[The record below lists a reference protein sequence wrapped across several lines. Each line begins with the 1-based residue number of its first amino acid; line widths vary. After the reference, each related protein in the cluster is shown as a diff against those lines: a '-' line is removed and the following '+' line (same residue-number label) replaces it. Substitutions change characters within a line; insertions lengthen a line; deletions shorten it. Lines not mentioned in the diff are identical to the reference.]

1 MTPADHIYANLLA
14 SINNTGETIFSRNGL
29 ARRKFDLSPVLFEA
43 TPLVTIRKTAWHKA
57 IREMEWF
64 LSGDATCPAN
74 LLDWWEGQLNNENR
88 YLAGYGEQL
97 RKFLGADSQF
107 DQITALINGL
117 RSNPFSRE
125 HVITTWNPLDMTI
138 IKKINNNER
147 TPACCHTTIA
157 QFFVSETGLVSMH
170 SYQRSADFLL
180 GVPHNWI
187 QSWALLLWLCAQTD
201 TFPDKML
208 WTFGDAHLYQEESHL
223 QTINQILVA
232 REFASPDPLPR
243 LVYNGKEGDEF
254 KASDFEMVGK
264 IPGPVVTSQPK
275 LL

>member
-1 MTPADHIYANLLA
+1 MTKTDEIYCSLLK
-14 SINNTGETIFSRNGL
+14 SIMSTGQRVPCRNGSTFRSFTL
-29 ARRKFDLSPVLFEA
+29 PTVVFDS
-43 TPLVTIRKTAWHKA
+43 TPLVTVRKTAWHKA
-57 IREMEWF
+57 IEEMEWF

-107 DQITALINGL
+107 DQIAALINGL

-125 HVITTWNPLDMTI
+125 HVITTWNPLDMAI

-157 QFFVSETGLVSMH
+157 QFFVSETGMLSMH
-170 SYQRSADFLL
+170 SYQRSADMLL

-187 QSWALLLWLCAQTD
+187 QSWALLLWIADQIEGIA
-201 TFPDKML
+201 DKL
-208 WTFGDAHLYQEESHL
+208 IWTFGDSHVYHEPSHL
-223 QTINQILVA
+223 AAVSQILD
-232 REFASPDPLPR
+232 ENTSSNLSPR
-243 LVYNGKEGDEF
+243 LLYNGRTSAF
-254 KASDFEMVGK
+254 KAADFEMIGK
-264 IPGPVVTSQPK
+264 IPLPKTSIKPK

>member
-1 MTPADHIYANLLA
+1 MTKTDEIYCTLLKA
-14 SINNTGETIFSRNGL
+14 IMSTGQRVPCRNGSTFRSFTL
-29 ARRKFDLSPVLFEA
+29 PTIVFNS
-43 TPLVTIRKTAWHKA
+43 TPLVTVRKTSWRKA
-57 IREMEWF
+57 IEEMEWF

-74 LLDWWEGQLNNENR
+74 LLDWWEEQLNNEGR

-97 RKFLGADSQF
+97 RKFLTVDSEF

-125 HVITTWNPLDMTI
+125 HIITTWNPPDMAM

-157 QFFVSETGLVSMH
+157 QFFIAETGLVSMH
-170 SYQRSADFLL
+170 SYQRSADMLL

-187 QSWALLLWLCAQTD
+187 QSWALLLWVADQIEGIA
-201 TFPDKML
+201 DKL
-208 WTFGDAHLYQEESHL
+208 IWTFGDAHIYHEPSHL
-223 QTINQILVA
+223 AAVSQILC
-232 REFASPDPLPR
+232 ESTSSTLSQR
-243 LVYNGKEGDEF
+243 LQYNGHTSAF
-254 KASDFEMVGK
+254 KAVDFEMIGT
-264 IPGPVVTSQPK
+264 IPLPKTDIRPK

>member
-1 MTPADHIYANLLA
+1 MTKTDEIYCSLLK
-14 SINNTGETIFSRNGL
+14 SIMSTGEQVPCRNGSTFRSFTL
-29 ARRKFDLSPVLFEA
+29 PTVVFDS
-43 TPLVTIRKTAWHKA
+43 TPLVSVRKTAWHKA
-57 IREMEWF
+57 IEEMEWF

-208 WTFGDAHLYQEESHL
+208 WTFGDAHLYKHSSHM
-223 QTINQILVA
+223 QTVDQLLAIKL
-232 REFASPDPLPR
+232 PLAHITPR
-243 LVYNGKEGDEF
+243 LIYNGGINSDF
-254 KASDFEMVGK
+254 HAADFEMIGTVPEPIVLIK
-264 IPGPVVTSQPK
+264 PK